1 MLLYDTAKD
10 KMMVLAR
17 AVAERHESSKHETK
31 FVQDA
36 ITQLLKARHVLKC
49 SYVYGYYLEEV
60 GYKKP
65 IFEFMQVNWTVRGTF
80 NILTV
85 SYWHEWLQS

>member
-1 MLLYDTAKD
+1 
-10 KMMVLAR
+10 MMILAR
-17 AVAERHESSKHETK
+17 AVSDSREAAARETK

-49 SYVYGYYLEEV
+49 SYVYGYFLEDT

-65 IFEFMQVNWTVRGTF
+65 IFEFMQVNW
-80 NILTV
+80 IL
-85 SYWHEWLQS
+85 S